1 MFPNLVGT
9 VLSSYPDS
17 RLPKGAAEPWISRG
31 TMERALT
38 KVKDPDRYPGRYH
51 RCKNVMNSFD
61 SRLVSSMLSTGFG
74 RVLSHD
80 NSRLLQNSAPKTR
93 LTRDQ
98 VNTATIEVSIKKSLT
113 VVVVLLEQTRR
124 SEEEYV
130 MISDSHI
137 LR

>member
-17 RLPKGAAEPWISRG
+17 RLLKGAAEPWISRG

-38 KVKDPDRYPGRYH
+38 KVKDPDRYPGLYH
-51 RCKNVMNSFD
+51 RCKNVMNSSD
-61 SRLVSSMLSTGFG
+61 SRLESWMLSTGSG

-80 NSRLLQNSAPKTR
+80 NSRLLQNNAPKTK

-98 VNTATIEVSIKKSLT
+98 VNTATMEVSIKKSLT

-130 MISDSHI
+130 MISGS
-137 LR
+137 